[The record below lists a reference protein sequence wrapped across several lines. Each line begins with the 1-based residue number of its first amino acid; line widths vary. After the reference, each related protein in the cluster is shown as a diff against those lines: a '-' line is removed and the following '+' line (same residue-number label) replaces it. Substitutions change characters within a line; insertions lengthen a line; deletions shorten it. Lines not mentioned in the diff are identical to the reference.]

1 MPPNHCVTVVITYL
15 YLSFKT
21 GLLAAPA
28 SGGFH
33 GREVRIV
40 SAEQSVASMR
50 ALGQNCL
57 FRRPTLVIAVC
68 VHAKSLQSCP
78 TLCDHMDCR
87 PPGSSVRG
95 ILRARILQWVAL
107 PSSRGSSQP
116 RDQTC
121 VSSIFCIGRKVL
133 YHKRHLGSPRI
144 TKESCF
150 FSGQLKSPEPWDS
163 YYFGTSRNFLLSFF
177 SCFFFFCF
185 HIMTTFNLPL
195 TT

>member
-15 YLSFKT
+15 YLFFKT

-95 ILRARILQWVAL
+95 ILRARILEWLAM
-107 PSSRGSSQP
+107 PSSR
-116 RDQTC
+116 
-121 VSSIFCIGRKVL
+121 VSSRCRNRTYISSISCIA
-133 YHKRHLGSPRI
+133 
-144 TKESCF
+144 
-150 FSGQLKSPEPWDS
+150 DS
-163 YYFGTSRNFLLSFF
+163 LMLSHWGC
-177 SCFFFFCF
+177 SYEM
-185 HIMTTFNLPL
+185 IDAS
-195 TT
+195 